1 LEAVRNPHDR
11 FFKETF
17 SRAEVALDFVRN
29 YVPQEIAGLV
39 VPESFK
45 LSKDT
50 FVDEEL
56 EERFCDLLYEADL
69 KGKGKI
75 FIYFLFE
82 HKSFQD
88 PEVALYLL
96 LLMVRIWLK
105 ERKQGNKA
113 LLPPILPMVVYHG
126 EKEWKASPRF
136 QDLVGLPDVM
146 GRYVPGFE
154 YLIWDLSRY
163 TAEEVKGGVLLRVAA
178 LLMKHIHSENIGKL
192 LPGILGLLQE
202 LKDSRTTLQFLRAT
216 LRYLSSGSSYMSRE
230 ELIDALKELSMDE
243 GGDVMATLAQQ
254 WIEEGIE
261 KGATKLFVR
270 LIARRFQVKPDSV
283 YSMLVGLKTE
293 EIEELGERFL
303 DAKSLDEVR
312 GWAEEKRMASA
323 Q

>member
-1 LEAVRNPHDR
+1 METVSNPHDR

-17 SRAEVALDFVRN
+17 SRAEVALDFVRS
-29 YVPQEIAGLV
+29 YVPQAIAGLI
-39 VPESFK
+39 VPESLK

-75 FIYFLFE
+75 FVYFLFE

-105 ERKQGNKA
+105 ERKQGNKG
-113 LLPPILPMVVYHG
+113 LLPPILPLVVYHG
-126 EKEWKASPRF
+126 DKKWKASPRF
-136 QDLVGLPDVM
+136 QDLVGLTDVM
-146 GRYVPGFE
+146 GRYVPIFE
-154 YLIWDLSRY
+154 YLIWDLSQY

-178 LLMKHIHSENIGKL
+178 LLMKNIHSKDIGTL

-202 LKDSRTTLQFLRAT
+202 LKDSRTALQFLRAA
-216 LRYLSSGSSYMSRE
+216 LRYLSSGSNYVSRE
-230 ELIDALKELSMDE
+230 ELIDALKELHINE
-243 GGDVMATLAQQ
+243 GGDIMSTLAQQ
-254 WIEEGIE
+254 WIEEGS
-261 KGATKLFVR
+261 KKLFVR
-270 LIARRFQVKPDSV
+270 QIARRFQVKPDSV

-303 DAKSLDEVR
+303 DAESLDEVR
-312 GWAEEKRMASA
+312 GWAEEKRIARA